1 MVWLHGSRAV
11 QVVSQAR
18 KRASTE
24 VSGFPPSASVS
35 SQICAPTVAQIVLA
49 TARAHK
55 KARSEGEHHTSL
67 GSLAV
72 VWPALASLESMLC
85 ACLSG
90 KRQGSALP
98 VADDKAAGLPETDGT
113 RGARSPLPRPLPL
126 PQPAARA

>member
-18 KRASTE
+18 KPKCQA
-24 VSGFPPSASVS
+24 FPPSASVS
-35 SQICAPTVAQIVLA
+35 SQICAPTVGSNSLA

-72 VWPALASLESMLC
+72 VWPRC
-85 ACLSG
+85 AQFGVNVVCMFEWEETG
-90 KRQGSALP
+90 VG
-98 VADDKAAGLPETDGT
+98 AAG
-113 RGARSPLPRPLPL
+113 R
-126 PQPAARA
+126 